1 MLETNPC
8 ILQRLENSKLLSWRA
23 CFGLCPDQPFQNLA
37 TLPMNGKP
45 SPLCT
50 FLHLLA
56 KICPGRYTCL
66 LNAINPCFFAAAVVY
81 KIVWASRAEWPFS
94 FTQCYY
100 WENCY
105 KSEVLCWGD
114 YSSTDFSFNFDLLA
128 LLTFVVVAVWGC
140 YWSYSVSI
148 PGACIWVKL
157 WRYVFIFLFL
167 NYVWW
172 QFFIF
177 FFAKSAIWLE
187 SCCSSWRV

>member
-105 KSEVLCWGD
+105 KSEVLCW
-114 YSSTDFSFNFDLLA
+114 
-128 LLTFVVVAVWGC
+128 VWGC

-148 PGACIWVKL
+148 PGACIWLYDWKAAAQAGECKVHH
-157 WRYVFIFLFL
+157 R
-167 NYVWW
+167 
-172 QFFIF
+172 
-177 FFAKSAIWLE
+177 KSFSGEFPI
-187 SCCSSWRV
+187 SCGVQMFP